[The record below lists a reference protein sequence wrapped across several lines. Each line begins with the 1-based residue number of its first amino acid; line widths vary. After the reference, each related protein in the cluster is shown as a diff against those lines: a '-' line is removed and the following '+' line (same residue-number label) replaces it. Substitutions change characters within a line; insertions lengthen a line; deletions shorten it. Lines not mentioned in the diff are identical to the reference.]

1 MKNLFFAISCAALF
15 TSCAVSKTV
24 LTSEGE
30 LIKVVN
36 RKPHK
41 KCRAVVSVIGENDE
55 GVADLATNHA
65 RNLAGKKGA
74 DTLYVTDEVS
84 QGNKWRIHATGYICK
99 K

>member
-1 MKNLFFAISCAALF
+1 MKNLLLSLTAMTLL
-15 TSCAVSKTV
+15 TGCAVSKTV
-24 LTSEGE
+24 LTTEGE
-30 LIKVVN
+30 KIKVVN

-55 GVADLATNHA
+55 GVLDLATNHA

-84 QGNKWRIHATGYICK
+84 QGGKWRVHATGYICK
-99 K
+99 